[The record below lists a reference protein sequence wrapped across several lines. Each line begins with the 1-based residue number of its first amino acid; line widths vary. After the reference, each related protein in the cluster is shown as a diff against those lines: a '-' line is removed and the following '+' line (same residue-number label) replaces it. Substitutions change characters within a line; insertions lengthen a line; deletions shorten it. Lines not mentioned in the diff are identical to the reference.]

1 MHGMNKWLLGIFYT
15 LFLIVPALDA
25 KLINILDEPQLL
37 LTDSSCYYDQEG
49 LSFSEVKTKQFTPSV
64 EAYINRSFD
73 AETTVWVQLDLQNPS
88 DMPMERVLEIT
99 NPLLP
104 DITLYDGEEQKKMG
118 ILYKDAGYRHINPSF
133 VLTFK
138 PHEHRIVW
146 LKVRNKTTML
156 EFGLLLEPKPL
167 FEHQDLMQQMQITL
181 FLGMI
186 FALWAFALLLYLYMR
201 DSSYFFY
208 ALYLFALMFH
218 QMTYVGLTPLYAP
231 LWFNRIDDLIVVPK
245 VVFLIIAAAWYAMIF
260 LRTERFRVIHRV
272 YWGFI
277 IWLLVMIPVTGTQWF
292 YVPEVSIVT
301 GLLFVFFNTFVGIYI
316 YLKGYKQA
324 RFFVLGWLVLIF
336 AYILMII
343 DALGAIS
350 VMHTIPNLLMWAST
364 IEATLLLLAF
374 VDRYSVLEGEKEQLN
389 EELVL
394 EYNMRQNIIENE
406 VKEKTM
412 ELSTA
417 LTQKELLFKELHHRV
432 KNNLQLVMSLLR
444 LQHDHSS
451 YDEENGM
458 LEQLEGRIG
467 AIARTHELLYQR
479 SGDEMVNMQEY
490 VDDYVEGMEA
500 SLDDVNI
507 TLTSDIDA
515 RLPLSEAVYV
525 GLIINELVSN
535 ALKHA
540 YGADGGGVHIQLT
553 ANGDVYLLEVS
564 DEGRGYNNQD
574 IDEKS
579 LGLTL
584 VKTLVEE
591 QLEGTLLLDSTKG
604 THYTMRFVV

>member
-1 MHGMNKWLLGIFYT
+1 MKNWLLGVFYT

-37 LTDSSCYYDQEG
+37 LTDSSCYYDQEA

-73 AETTVWVQLDLQNPS
+73 AKTTVWVQLDLQNPS
-88 DMPMERVLEIT
+88 DTPMERVLELT

-104 DITLYDGEEQKKMG
+104 DITLYDGTEQKKMG
-118 ILYKDAGYRHINPSF
+118 ILYKDEDYRHINPSF
-133 VLTFK
+133 VLTFE

-156 EFGLLLEPKPL
+156 EFGVVLEPKNM
-167 FEHQDLMQQMQITL
+167 FEHQDLIQQTQITL

-186 FALWAFALLLYLYMR
+186 LALWLFALLLYLYMR
-201 DSSYFFY
+201 DNSYLFY
-208 ALYLFALMFH
+208 ALYLFTLMFH

-245 VVFLIIAAAWYAMIF
+245 VALLIIAAAWYAMVF
-260 LRTERFRVIHRV
+260 LDTERFKVIHRV
-272 YWGFI
+272 YWGVI
-277 IWLLVMIPVTGTQWF
+277 IWLFVMMPVVGTQWF
-292 YVPEVSIVT
+292 YVPEVPIVT
-301 GLLFVFFNTFVGIYI
+301 GLFFVFFNTFVGIYI
-316 YLKGYKQA
+316 YLQGYKQA

-336 AYILMII
+336 AYMLMIL

-350 VMHTIPNLLMWAST
+350 VMHKIPNLLMWAST
-364 IEATLLLLAF
+364 IEAMLLLLAF
-374 VDRYSVLEGEKEQLN
+374 VDRYSVLESEKKQLN
-389 EELVL
+389 DELVL
-394 EYNMRQNIIENE
+394 EYNLRQNIIENE
-406 VKEKTM
+406 VEEKTDK
-412 ELSTA
+412 LSTA

-451 YDEENGM
+451 CDEENSM

-479 SGDEMVNMQEY
+479 TGDEMVDMAEY
-490 VDDYVEGMEA
+490 VDDYVEGMEG
-500 SLDDVNI
+500 SLEAVNI
-507 TLTSDIDA
+507 TLQSDINA
-515 RLPLSEAVYV
+515 KLPLSEAVYV

-535 ALKHA
+535 AVKYA
-540 YGADGGGVHIQLT
+540 YGDEGGEVNIQLK
-553 ANGDVYLLEVS
+553 ANGQVYLLEVY
-564 DEGRGYNNQD
+564 DEGKGYNQQTLD
-574 IDEKS
+574 GKS

-584 VKTLVEE
+584 VKTLAEE
-591 QLEGTLLLDSTKG
+591 QLEGTLALDSTKG
-604 THYTMRFVV
+604 TRYMIRFVV